1 MLPIYL
7 FIYSFLLSLSSL
19 CVWLHEGLE
28 QCLAV
33 YFVNISGVLNEP
45 RVLLANTGSRHITP
59 SGPLHVPS
67 FPKYACSLLHHFIWF
82 FAYMLPSQRSLT
94 PC

>member
-45 RVLLANTGSRHITP
+45 VYCWLMQEAGIYPPQGLCTCILSLNMHAAYSIILFGFLLTC
-59 SGPLHVPS
+59 
-67 FPKYACSLLHHFIWF
+67 YLLRG
-82 FAYMLPSQRSLT
+82 A
-94 PC
+94 